1 MSEAVLAEHARLL
14 AAVAEAGALARAA
27 FSAGVSCS
35 SWDKAPGQIVTET
48 DLAVDRLLHARL
60 IAGRAGFAWLSE
72 EAADDPTRFTAP
84 RVWVVDPIDGTRA
97 FARGIPEFAIAVAL
111 VEDGQAVA
119 GVVYNPATDELFE
132 ATRGGGARLNG
143 RAIRVG
149 AHPSIAGARLLT
161 SRRHLDESPAAVA
174 FAEAEIVAVRSI
186 AYRMALV
193 AAGTFDAML
202 TLRPKSDWDLA
213 AAALVVSEAGGVV
226 SDTGGAAL
234 AYNRASPRHAS
245 AIAAN
250 PTLQAALIAA
260 LGGFRGHNT

>member
-1 MSEAVLAEHARLL
+1 MSEGILVEHSRLL

-27 FSAGVSCS
+27 FGGDVK

-48 DLAVDRLLHARL
+48 DLAVDRLLYARL
-60 IAGRAGFAWLSE
+60 KAGRAGFAWLSE
-72 EAADDPTRFTAP
+72 EGADDPTRFTAP

-97 FARGIPEFAIAVAL
+97 FACGIPEFAIAAAL

-119 GVVYNPATDELFE
+119 GAVYNPATDELFE
-132 ATRGGGARLNG
+132 ATLGGGARLNG
-143 RAIRVG
+143 RTIRVG
-149 AHPSIAGARLLT
+149 THPGIAGARLLT
-161 SRRHLDESPAAVA
+161 SRRHLDESPASAA

-234 AYNRASPRHAS
+234 AYNRASLRHAS

-260 LGGFRGHNT
+260 LGEGARKG